1 MSVQHYGGSFEL
13 CTPLV
18 SKSPSPTAAQ
28 PSVRHNQVLT
38 GAGRDPNDVP

>member
-1 MSVQHYGGSFEL
+1 MSVQHYSGSLEL

-18 SKSPSPTAAQ
+18 SKPSPTAAQ

-38 GAGRDPNDVP
+38 GAGRDSNDVP